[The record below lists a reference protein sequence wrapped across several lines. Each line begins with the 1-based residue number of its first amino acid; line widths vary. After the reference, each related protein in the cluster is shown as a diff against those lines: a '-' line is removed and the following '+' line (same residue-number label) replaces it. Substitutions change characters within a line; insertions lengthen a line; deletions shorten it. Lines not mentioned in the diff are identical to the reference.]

1 MGGTIIVAETV
12 ERCSNCGL
20 PTGIGRGN
28 IWHANGVI
36 TASHPPHIRCTL
48 YDVDELNNLFTA
60 LSERIGFDISHLAI
74 EGKRKDSKRY
84 TDSLLRNLAKT
95 GPVPPPIELYRM
107 IARFGS
113 FWGLGRGGVVDYKG
127 GQKLTVMVK
136 DVYSVTLFQGD
147 LTGVFD
153 AVERKRGE
161 PRLRGDASNATIEV
175 VAGEGVPELEERI
188 EREVEA
194 GIPFVEEG
202 DLEYRYCPECGVPL
216 EISRLFEWDVEKGR
230 ISERDSGK
238 RCTFHNTNGIVAA
251 VRVLREELGEEI
263 DDILTEIS
271 REYARDYYS
280 EREDDSSL
288 DAELMR
294 FPLRSWGRPAKLLRR
309 EGGYHLR
316 MVNPYCAPIVAG
328 RIWGLIE
335 VFDGCDLA
343 LEELSEGEGYLDI
356 TLVQK
361 E

>member
-20 PTGIGRGN
+20 PIGVGRGN
-28 IWHANGVI
+28 VWHANGVI
-36 TASHPPHIRCTL
+36 TSKYPPYIRGTL
-48 YDVDELNNLFTA
+48 YDVDELNYLFA
-60 LSERIGFDISHLAI
+60 AISERIGFDISHLAI

-84 TDSLLRNLAKT
+84 MDSLLKNLAKT

-107 IARFGS
+107 VARFGS

-127 GQKLTVMVK
+127 GQKLTVVVK

-147 LTGVFD
+147 LAGVFD

-161 PRLRGDASNATIEV
+161 PRWRGDAANATIEI
-175 VAGEGVPELEERI
+175 VAAEGEPELEERI
-188 EREVEA
+188 EQEVEM

-202 DLEYRYCPECGVPL
+202 DLEYRHCPECGVPL
-216 EISRLFEWDVEKGR
+216 EIARQFEWDVERGR
-230 ISERDSGK
+230 IKERDSGK
-238 RCTFHNTNGIVAA
+238 RCTLHNTNGIVAV

-263 DDILTEIS
+263 NDILTGIS
-271 REYARDYYS
+271 REYARDYYD
-280 EREDDSSL
+280 ERKGDSSL

-309 EGGYHLR
+309 EGGYRLR

-328 RIWGLIE
+328 RVWGLIE
-335 VFDGCDLA
+335 VFEGRDLV
-343 LEELSEGEGYLDI
+343 LDELNEGEGYLDI
-356 TLVQK
+356 ALGQR